1 MTAAKLWKDTDSPID
16 EKTFC
21 FALIHRKIENISE
34 AFGEVHAPYRIEF
47 LNNSQRA
54 FSKCGHK
61 QITFETVE
69 GGYGEI
75 QEQNPVS
82 FTRSKLPLARNII
95 CFICYTKRNVNNNQH
110 KKGGIAR
117 CS

>member
-1 MTAAKLWKDTDSPID
+1 M
-16 EKTFC
+16 
-21 FALIHRKIENISE
+21 IHGKIENISE
-34 AFGEVHAPYRIEF
+34 AFGEVHAQCRIEF

-61 QITFETVE
+61 QTTYKTVE